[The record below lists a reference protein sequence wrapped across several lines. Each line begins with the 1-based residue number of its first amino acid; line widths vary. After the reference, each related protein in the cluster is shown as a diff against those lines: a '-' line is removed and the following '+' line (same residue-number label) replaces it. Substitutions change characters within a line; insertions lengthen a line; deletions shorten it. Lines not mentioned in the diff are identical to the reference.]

1 MTSFHGDQGDDELH
15 QLDFE
20 QSVEAYRLEMARRI
34 ALESLKED
42 HRALEIDAK
51 LAFGPAAILG
61 R

>member
-1 MTSFHGDQGDDELH
+1 MTSFHGDQGGDELH
-15 QLDFE
+15 QRDSE
-20 QSVEAYRLEMARRI
+20 ESTEAYRLELARRI